1 MNVKKFTGATSR
13 EALRKV
19 RDALGADAVILS
31 NRSVDGAIEILALAP
46 EDMAALAEPV
56 VETRAAAPVSAP
68 AISQSTLAALTTRRK
83 AESAVE
89 TPAPSLQPSISQ
101 STLAA
106 LAPRH
111 MSENNQASRLAETL
125 HAAREAN
132 AAAGQSAT
140 AEMSRMMAEIRAMRG
155 MLESQLAELSFSSQQ
170 QREPAKSAV
179 LREMLSAGYSASLG
193 RFLTE
198 KMPSGLTAEAGMAW
212 MRSIL
217 SRNLTTLDNE
227 NDILDRG
234 GVYALVGPT
243 GVGKTTTTAK
253 LAARCVMRHGAGK
266 LALITTD
273 GYRIGGYEQLR
284 IYGKILGVMVH
295 SVKDE
300 TDLKIALAE
309 LKNKHMVLIDT
320 VGMSQRDQMVGEQI
334 AMLSGTDTKVNR
346 LLCMSAT
353 SSGETLNEVV
363 RAYQGSG
370 LAGCIMTKLDEAA
383 TIGGV
388 LDVAIRQK
396 LKMYYVANGQRVP
409 EDLHVANKD
418 YLVDRSFKLKRETA
432 PFQVRD
438 AELPLVV
445 ANAVRGM
452 NDSSLREVSLG
463 QLPYRSGRRPAPH
476 AGRAAPAYL
485 HLPLGVA
492 RRRKKCDAGEPGRLA
507 GAFRQRR
514 AARGCARCDRQH
526 RRPPRCAAPRQP
538 AGRGAPGRQDE
549 RTGASH
555 AAGVRRGE
563 AGTCDHA
570 VPHAPAGGCS
580 G

>member
-1 MNVKKFTGATSR
+1 MNVRKFIGASSR

-31 NRSVDGAIEILALAP
+31 NRSVDGATEILALAP
-46 EDMAALAEPV
+46 EDMAALAEPA
-56 VETRAAAPVSAP
+56 VEAPVRAP
-68 AISQSTLAALTTRRK
+68 AISQSTL
-83 AESAVE
+83 E
-89 TPAPSLQPSISQ
+89 
-101 STLAA
+101 A

-111 MSENNQASRLAETL
+111 MAENNQAARLAESL
-125 HAAREAN
+125 SAAREMNTASEAPASVAM
-132 AAAGQSAT
+132 AA
-140 AEMSRMMAEIRAMRG
+140 RMMAEIRSMRG
-155 MLESQLAELSFSSQQ
+155 MLESQLAEIAFVSQQ

-179 LREMLSAGYSASLG
+179 LREMLAAGYSASLG

-198 KMPSGLTAEAGMAW
+198 KMPSGLTAEAGMSW
-212 MRSIL
+212 IRSIL
-217 SRNLTTLDNE
+217 SRNLSTIANE
-227 NDILDRG
+227 NDILDQG

-334 AMLSGTDTKVNR
+334 AMLAGAGTRVNR

-353 SSGETLNEVV
+353 STGETLNEVA
-363 RAYQGSG
+363 RAYRGGG
-370 LAGCIMTKLDEAA
+370 LSGCIMTKLDEAA

-432 PFQVRD
+432 PFQLAD
-438 AELPLVV
+438 AELPLVA
-445 ANAVRGM
+445 ANAARGM
-452 NDSSLREVSLG
+452 NDAGLREVSLG
-463 QLPYRSGRRPAPH
+463 
-476 AGRAAPAYL
+476 
-485 HLPLGVA
+485 
-492 RRRKKCDAGEPGRLA
+492 
-507 GAFRQRR
+507 
-514 AARGCARCDRQH
+514 
-526 RRPPRCAAPRQP
+526 
-538 AGRGAPGRQDE
+538 
-549 RTGASH
+549 
-555 AAGVRRGE
+555 
-563 AGTCDHA
+563 
-570 VPHAPAGGCS
+570 
-580 G
+580 